1 MRFSQLLL
9 VLRARMWLILLVFT
23 VTIGTTL
30 AISLLLP
37 KQYTAQ
43 ADVVIN
49 TAASDPLGG
58 TQLPSMMMSSY
69 LGTQVDIIGSRHV
82 SLKVVDALGLRSNE
96 VARQQFFDETDGR
109 GDIGSWLADSLLRR
123 LDVQPGRDTNVI
135 TIGYQAADPQFAA
148 AVANLFAESYIQ
160 ANLDLT
166 VQPAQQ
172 SATWFDEQL
181 KTLRERL
188 EQAQTNLSD
197 YQREYGITSTDDR
210 LDVEIVRLAELSSR
224 LVATQADTYESES
237 RLDQSG
243 AQGEI
248 NENMPEVLS
257 SPIVQQL
264 KVRVAQEEG
273 KLLELSSN
281 LGRNHPQFQR
291 AEQELADLK
300 TRLDEEVNSVV
311 EGIKTN
317 AAVARQREAATQKA
331 VEEQR
336 LKILE
341 MRKQMDHVAV
351 LRREVENAQGAYE
364 FAMERATQ
372 TTLQSQVGHT
382 NVALLNPAIVPT
394 TVSSPRILLNMVLS
408 VFLGGMLSVG
418 VALLAE
424 LMNRKVRSPEDI
436 SDDLEIPV
444 IGVLERSTLKKHW
457 WKIGKSRDAETTL
470 LLAEGT

>member
-1 MRFSQLLL
+1 M
-9 VLRARMWLILLVFT
+9 LLVFL

-30 AISLLLP
+30 TISLLLP

-58 TQLPSMMMSSY
+58 SQLPSMMMSSY

-82 SLKVVDALGLRSNE
+82 ALKVVDALGLRSNE
-96 VARQQFFDETDGR
+96 VARQQFIDETGGE
-109 GDIGSWLADSLLRR
+109 GDIGNWLAESLLDR
-123 LDVQPGRDTNVI
+123 LDAKPGRDTNVI
-135 TIGYQAADPQFAA
+135 SISYQAADPRFAA
-148 AVANLFAESYIQ
+148 AVANLFAEAYIQ

-181 KTLRERL
+181 KTLRDRL
-188 EQAQTNLSD
+188 EEAQTNLSS

-243 AQGEI
+243 NQGEI

-257 SPIVQQL
+257 SPLVQQL

-273 KLLELSSN
+273 KLLELSTN

-291 AEQELADLK
+291 AEQELMDLK
-300 TRLDEEVNSVV
+300 MRLDEEISSVV

-317 AAVARQREAATQKA
+317 AAAARQREAATRKA

-341 MRKQMDHVAV
+341 MRKQRDHVAV
-351 LRREVENAQGAYE
+351 LKREVENAQGAYE

-394 TVSSPRILLNMVLS
+394 TASSPIILLNMLLS
-408 VFLGGMLSVG
+408 VFLGGVLSVG
-418 VALLAE
+418 IALFAE
-424 LMNRKVRSPEDI
+424 FMNRKVRSSEDI
-436 SDDLEIPV
+436 SEDLDMPV
-444 IGVLERSTLKKHW
+444 IGVLERSVIKKRW
-457 WKIGKSRDAETTL
+457 WQIGKSRDAETTL
-470 LLAEGT
+470 LLAEGS

>member
-1 MRFSQLLL
+1 MRVSQLLL
-9 VLRARMWLILLVFT
+9 ILRARMWLILLVFS

-30 AISLLLP
+30 TISLLLP
-37 KQYTAQ
+37 KQYTAR

-58 TQLPSMMMSSY
+58 SQLQSIMMSSY
-69 LGTQVDIIGSRHV
+69 RGTQADIIESRHV
-82 SLKVVDALGLRSNE
+82 ALKVVEALGLRSNE
-96 VARQQFFDETDGR
+96 VARQQFFSETGGK
-109 GDIGSWLADSLLRR
+109 GDISDWLADSLLNR
-123 LDVQPGRDTNVI
+123 LDVQPSRDTNVI

-188 EQAQTNLSD
+188 EEAQNNMSN
-197 YQREYGITSTDDR
+197 YQRETGITSTDDR
-210 LDVEIVRLAELSSR
+210 LDVEVIRLAELSSK
-224 LVATQADTYESES
+224 LVATQAETYESES

-243 AQGEI
+243 DQGEI

-257 SPIVQQL
+257 NPLVQQL

-291 AEQELADLK
+291 AEQELMDIK
-300 TRLDEEVNSVV
+300 MRLDEEINNIVQ
-311 EGIKTN
+311 GIKTT
-317 AAVARQREAATQKA
+317 AAVARQREAATRKA

-341 MRKQMDHVAV
+341 MRKQRDHLAV
-351 LRREVENAQGAYE
+351 LKREVENAQGAYE

-394 TVSSPRILLNMVLS
+394 KVSSPRILLNMVLS
-408 VFLGGMLSVG
+408 VFLGGMLSIG
-418 VALLAE
+418 IALLAE
-424 LMNRKVRSPEDI
+424 LINRKVRSPEDI
-436 SDDLEIPV
+436 SDDLDIPV
-444 IGVLERSTLKKHW
+444 IGVLERSKLKKHW
-457 WKIGKSRDAETTL
+457 WQIGKSRDAETTL
-470 LLAEGT
+470 LLAEGA

>member
-9 VLRARMWLILLVFT
+9 ILRARMWLVLLVFL

-30 AISLLLP
+30 TISLLLP

-58 TQLPSMMMSSY
+58 SQLPSMMMSSY

-82 SLKVVDALGLRSNE
+82 ALKVVDALGLRSNE
-96 VARQQFFDETDGR
+96 VARQQFIDETGGE
-109 GDIGSWLADSLLRR
+109 GDIGNWLAESLLDR
-123 LDVQPGRDTNVI
+123 LDAKPGRDTNVI
-135 TIGYQAADPQFAA
+135 SISYQAADPRFAA
-148 AVANLFAESYIQ
+148 AVANLFAEAYIQ

-181 KTLRERL
+181 KTLRDRL
-188 EQAQTNLSD
+188 EEAQTNLSS

-243 AQGEI
+243 NQGEI

-257 SPIVQQL
+257 SPLVQQL

-273 KLLELSSN
+273 KLLELSTN

-291 AEQELADLK
+291 AEQELMDLK
-300 TRLDEEVNSVV
+300 MRLDEEISSVV

-317 AAVARQREAATQKA
+317 AAAARQREAATRKA

-341 MRKQMDHVAV
+341 MRKQRDHVAV
-351 LRREVENAQGAYE
+351 LKREVENAQGAYE

-394 TVSSPRILLNMVLS
+394 TASSPIILLNMLLS
-408 VFLGGMLSVG
+408 VFLGGVLSVG
-418 VALLAE
+418 IALFAE
-424 LMNRKVRSPEDI
+424 FMNRKVRSSEDI
-436 SDDLEIPV
+436 SEDLDMPV
-444 IGVLERSTLKKHW
+444 IGVLERSVIKKRW
-457 WKIGKSRDAETTL
+457 WQIGKSRDAETTL
-470 LLAEGT
+470 LLAEGS